1 MVYAATTLKRV
12 MCSMV
17 VILAFLAGIAAI
29 PVQAASSGVYTATA
43 TSHYRHPSTGV
54 IEDSGGEG
62 SYVLGQS
69 MTESALNKSALV
81 EIDSS
86 GNTWVTIRLN
96 LMDNIENPKFQ
107 VDGSK
112 NGNFSS
118 VTSDIM
124 QEDFTANTTDFRM
137 KVPNENCVIRCN
149 MYVIPM
155 GREVVFYITVDN
167 LKSGSG
173 DFIASVKAEQTE
185 VLSDASSQAQ
195 QPAASS
201 SEDNNTDDLNA
212 NEQNVDSGE
221 ALNDEDSNE
230 STEGLEEF
238 DESGNKVDATET
250 NEENNHSSN
259 SNSTILWWI
268 LGGVVILAVAGACIW
283 YFVFKKRK

>member
-1 MVYAATTLKRV
+1 MIHAAKFIKRIV
-12 MCSMV
+12 CSMV
-17 VILAFLAGIAAI
+17 VILAILAGIAAI

-96 LMDNIENPKFQ
+96 LMDNIESPKFQ
-107 VDGSK
+107 VDSSR
-112 NGNFSS
+112 NGKFSS
-118 VTSDIM
+118 VSADIM

-185 VLSDASSQAQ
+185 VLSDAPSQAQ

-238 DESGNKVDATET
+238 DESGNKVDETET
-250 NEENNHSSN
+250 NEENNNSSN

-268 LGGVVILAVAGACIW
+268 LGGAVILAVAGACIW